1 MPRPQKQRQIGRNPG
16 VCYFKPRGVPMRNLK
31 EVALTVDEY
40 ESIRLA
46 DLHGLPHEQAG
57 DHMGVSRATFGRI
70 LQKARRTIANA
81 IVNGLAIRIEGGN
94 YQAAEDSPMDYVCRD
109 CGVRWDP
116 GPEIDGDDLDI
127 CPDCTSKESQASD

>member
-1 MPRPQKQRQIGRNPG
+1 MMPRPQKQRQIGRNPG
-16 VCYFKPRGVPMRNLK
+16 VSYFKPRGIPLRTLK

-57 DHMGVSRATFGRI
+57 DCMGVSRATFGRI

-81 IVNGLAIRIEGGN
+81 LVNGMAIRIEGGN
-94 YQAAEDSPMDYVCRD
+94 YQTAENKAMDYICRA
-109 CGVRWDP
+109 CGSRWDP
-116 GPEIDGDDLDI
+116 GPEANVDGLDT
-127 CPDCTSKESQASD
+127 CPDCTSRED